1 MIILSAQNIAKAF
14 GVNTV
19 LRDVSLTVQ
28 QGDRIGL
35 VGVNGC
41 GKSTLMRI
49 LAGLDPQD
57 SGEIS
62 LVRGTR
68 VGYLAQQNMVTSGE
82 TVWNELQKVY
92 EPVFVMEKKLRELE
106 DEMAHA
112 HTDEQRFARLSSDYD
127 RLIQRFEEADGY
139 AWKSM
144 VSGVLNGL
152 GFKPTQYDQCVD
164 SLSGGEQT
172 RLCLA
177 HLLLQK
183 PDLLLLDE
191 PTNHL
196 DMETLQWLENYLS
209 AYKGS
214 VLVISH
220 DRYFLDH
227 VCTGI
232 VEILMGSSEQYNGN
246 YTRYIAQRQE
256 RFESRMRAYEIQ
268 QKEIERQQAIIAR
281 YRMFN
286 REKSI
291 RAAESREKALD
302 RMEKLEKPV
311 DERAIRFSFEARRRT
326 GEDVLQLSELSKSFG
341 EKHLFHD
348 LTLHVRA
355 GDRVFRVRN
364 AEAAFVD
371 DDKLPSVAVCA
382 RAELRIGQPA
392 LLTFTVAAGDAS
404 VTVEGPEVEAA
415 RTKAITEEE
424 VREHIDRMGTT
435 PFYLSSLEIDL
446 DEGVGM
452 GFSMLHKLRA
462 RAAEELQETILA
474 HYHARKLER
483 TPSRVFA
490 PVVRKGW
497 CKVAALATNPACARA
512 AKRAGADLIYVPAAN
527 YRRGEA
533 VIAGQLS
540 DTAEQAGYPKQC
552 IPVLPTVSQMFDE
565 EKRNGFDT
573 WKRVKADKPVMV
585 ENLGQL
591 LHATEMGAAPEVGPH
606 IPVTNKLDLQAMA
619 DLGAQ
624 RVWLSPELS
633 LVQIEELGDM
643 APMPL
648 GLTIMGQTELMVTE
662 HCLLMSQGPCNQK
675 CAECARRKSPHY
687 LKDRKGY
694 EMPVITDCTGRSH
707 LYNAVQMD
715 VAHLM
720 PEIIGAGVSTVLVD
734 TTLMNVKET
743 TEKVARAVRARD
755 IAQKDGNKVAKAE
768 GATSGH
774 LFRGVS

>member
-1 MIILSAQNIAKAF
+1 MIILSAQHIAKSF
-14 GVNTV
+14 GVNAV

-49 LAGLDPQD
+49 LAGLDAQD
-57 SGEIS
+57 GGEIS
-62 LVRGTR
+62 LVRGLR

-92 EPVFVMEKKLRELE
+92 EQVFAMEKKLRELE

-112 HTDEQRFARLSSDYD
+112 HTDVQRFAQLSADYD
-127 RLIQRFEEADGY
+127 RLTQRFEEADGY
-139 AWKSM
+139 SWKSM

-152 GFKPTQYDQCVD
+152 GFKPAQYDQCVD

-177 HLLLQK
+177 RLLLQK

-196 DMETLQWLENYLS
+196 DMETLQWLENYLA

-326 GEDVLQLSELSKSFG
+326 GEDVLQLTEMSKSFG

-348 LTLHVRA
+348 LTLRVRA
-355 GDRVFRVRN
+355 GDRVALIGPNGVGKSTLIKIIVGEEQPDTGFIRYGSNVDIGYYDQHQSTLHADKTVLDEIWDRFPQMEQSNVRGALGMFLFTGDDVFKPIHTLSGGEKGRVALTALMLRKDN
-364 AEAAFVD
+364 LLLLDEPTNHLDMDSREVLEDALADFGGTIITVSHDRYFINRIANRIIEMQPDGVTEYIGNYDDYIERKNRPVAVEAEAGKTKTELEKEKRREKLSRQALRQLKIRAQEAEKAVGVKEAEIAELEAQMADPSLYSDAQKSADVQRAYQNAQQALQTLYEQWEAAEAA
-371 DDKLPSVAVCA
+371 LSQ
-382 RAELRIGQPA
+382 E
-392 LLTFTVAAGDAS
+392 
-404 VTVEGPEVEAA
+404 EA
-415 RTKAITEEE
+415 
-424 VREHIDRMGTT
+424 
-435 PFYLSSLEIDL
+435 
-446 DEGVGM
+446 
-452 GFSMLHKLRA
+452 
-462 RAAEELQETILA
+462 
-474 HYHARKLER
+474 
-483 TPSRVFA
+483 
-490 PVVRKGW
+490 
-497 CKVAALATNPACARA
+497 
-512 AKRAGADLIYVPAAN
+512 
-527 YRRGEA
+527 
-533 VIAGQLS
+533 
-540 DTAEQAGYPKQC
+540 
-552 IPVLPTVSQMFDE
+552 
-565 EKRNGFDT
+565 
-573 WKRVKADKPVMV
+573 
-585 ENLGQL
+585 
-591 LHATEMGAAPEVGPH
+591 
-606 IPVTNKLDLQAMA
+606 
-619 DLGAQ
+619 
-624 RVWLSPELS
+624 
-633 LVQIEELGDM
+633 
-643 APMPL
+643 
-648 GLTIMGQTELMVTE
+648 
-662 HCLLMSQGPCNQK
+662 
-675 CAECARRKSPHY
+675 
-687 LKDRKGY
+687 
-694 EMPVITDCTGRSH
+694 
-707 LYNAVQMD
+707 
-715 VAHLM
+715 
-720 PEIIGAGVSTVLVD
+720 
-734 TTLMNVKET
+734 
-743 TEKVARAVRARD
+743 
-755 IAQKDGNKVAKAE
+755 
-768 GATSGH
+768 
-774 LFRGVS
+774 

>member
-1 MIILSAQNIAKAF
+1 MIILSAQHIAKSF
-14 GVNTV
+14 GVNAV

-49 LAGLDPQD
+49 LAGLDAQD
-57 SGEIS
+57 GGEIS
-62 LVRGTR
+62 LVRGLR

-92 EPVFVMEKKLRELE
+92 EQVFAMEKKLRELE

-112 HTDEQRFARLSSDYD
+112 HTDAQRFAQLSADYD
-127 RLIQRFEEADGY
+127 RLTQRFEEADGY
-139 AWKSM
+139 SWKSM

-152 GFKPTQYDQCVD
+152 GFKPAQYDQCVD

-177 HLLLQK
+177 RLLLQK

-196 DMETLQWLENYLS
+196 DMETLQWLENYLA

-326 GEDVLQLSELSKSFG
+326 GEDVLQLTEMSKSFG

-348 LTLHVRA
+348 LTLRVRA
-355 GDRVFRVRN
+355 GDRVALIGPNGVGKSTLIKIIVGEEQPDTGFIRYGSNVDIGYYDQHQSTLQADKTVLDEIWDRFPQMEQSNVRGALGMFLFTGDDVFKPIHTLSGGEKGRVALTALMLRKDN
-364 AEAAFVD
+364 LLLLDEPTNHLDMDSREVLEDALADFGGTIITVSHDRYFINRIANRIIEMQPDGVTEYIGNYDDYIERKNRPVAVEAEAGKTKTELEKEKRREKLSRQALRQLKIRAQEAEKAVGVKEAEIAELEAQMADPSLYSDAQKSADVQRAYQKAQQALQTLYEQWEAAEAA
-371 DDKLPSVAVCA
+371 LSQ
-382 RAELRIGQPA
+382 E
-392 LLTFTVAAGDAS
+392 
-404 VTVEGPEVEAA
+404 EA
-415 RTKAITEEE
+415 
-424 VREHIDRMGTT
+424 
-435 PFYLSSLEIDL
+435 
-446 DEGVGM
+446 
-452 GFSMLHKLRA
+452 
-462 RAAEELQETILA
+462 
-474 HYHARKLER
+474 
-483 TPSRVFA
+483 
-490 PVVRKGW
+490 
-497 CKVAALATNPACARA
+497 
-512 AKRAGADLIYVPAAN
+512 
-527 YRRGEA
+527 
-533 VIAGQLS
+533 
-540 DTAEQAGYPKQC
+540 
-552 IPVLPTVSQMFDE
+552 
-565 EKRNGFDT
+565 
-573 WKRVKADKPVMV
+573 
-585 ENLGQL
+585 
-591 LHATEMGAAPEVGPH
+591 
-606 IPVTNKLDLQAMA
+606 
-619 DLGAQ
+619 
-624 RVWLSPELS
+624 
-633 LVQIEELGDM
+633 
-643 APMPL
+643 
-648 GLTIMGQTELMVTE
+648 
-662 HCLLMSQGPCNQK
+662 
-675 CAECARRKSPHY
+675 
-687 LKDRKGY
+687 
-694 EMPVITDCTGRSH
+694 
-707 LYNAVQMD
+707 
-715 VAHLM
+715 
-720 PEIIGAGVSTVLVD
+720 
-734 TTLMNVKET
+734 
-743 TEKVARAVRARD
+743 
-755 IAQKDGNKVAKAE
+755 
-768 GATSGH
+768 
-774 LFRGVS
+774 

>member
-1 MIILSAQNIAKAF
+1 MIILSAQHIAKSF
-14 GVNTV
+14 GVNAV

-49 LAGLDPQD
+49 LAGLDAQD
-57 SGEIS
+57 GGEIS
-62 LVRGTR
+62 LVRGLR

-92 EPVFVMEKKLRELE
+92 EQVFAMEKKLRELE

-112 HTDEQRFARLSSDYD
+112 HTDAQRFAQLSADYD
-127 RLIQRFEEADGY
+127 RLTQRFEEADGY
-139 AWKSM
+139 SWKSM

-152 GFKPTQYDQCVD
+152 GFKPAQYDQCVD

-177 HLLLQK
+177 RLLLQK

-196 DMETLQWLENYLS
+196 DMETLQWLENYLA

-232 VEILMGSSEQYNGN
+232 VEILMGASEQYNGN

-326 GEDVLQLSELSKSFG
+326 GEDVLQLTEISKSFG

-348 LTLHVRA
+348 LTLRVRA
-355 GDRVFRVRN
+355 GDRVALIGPNGVGKSTLIKIIVGEEQPDTGFIRYGSNVDIGYYDQHQSTLHADKTVLDEIWDRFPQMEQSNVRGALGMFLFTGDDVFKPIHTLSGGEKGRVALTALMLRKDN
-364 AEAAFVD
+364 LLLLDEPTNHLDMDSREVLEDALTDFGGTIITVSHDRYFINRIANRIIEMQPDGVTEYIGNYDDYIERKNRPVAVEAEAGKTKTELEKEKRREKLSRQALRQLKIRAQEAEKAVGVKEAEIAELEAQMADPSLYSDAQKSADVQRAYQKAQQALQTLYEQWEAAEAA
-371 DDKLPSVAVCA
+371 LSQ
-382 RAELRIGQPA
+382 E
-392 LLTFTVAAGDAS
+392 
-404 VTVEGPEVEAA
+404 EA
-415 RTKAITEEE
+415 
-424 VREHIDRMGTT
+424 
-435 PFYLSSLEIDL
+435 
-446 DEGVGM
+446 
-452 GFSMLHKLRA
+452 
-462 RAAEELQETILA
+462 
-474 HYHARKLER
+474 
-483 TPSRVFA
+483 
-490 PVVRKGW
+490 
-497 CKVAALATNPACARA
+497 
-512 AKRAGADLIYVPAAN
+512 
-527 YRRGEA
+527 
-533 VIAGQLS
+533 
-540 DTAEQAGYPKQC
+540 
-552 IPVLPTVSQMFDE
+552 
-565 EKRNGFDT
+565 
-573 WKRVKADKPVMV
+573 
-585 ENLGQL
+585 
-591 LHATEMGAAPEVGPH
+591 
-606 IPVTNKLDLQAMA
+606 
-619 DLGAQ
+619 
-624 RVWLSPELS
+624 
-633 LVQIEELGDM
+633 
-643 APMPL
+643 
-648 GLTIMGQTELMVTE
+648 
-662 HCLLMSQGPCNQK
+662 
-675 CAECARRKSPHY
+675 
-687 LKDRKGY
+687 
-694 EMPVITDCTGRSH
+694 
-707 LYNAVQMD
+707 
-715 VAHLM
+715 
-720 PEIIGAGVSTVLVD
+720 
-734 TTLMNVKET
+734 
-743 TEKVARAVRARD
+743 
-755 IAQKDGNKVAKAE
+755 
-768 GATSGH
+768 
-774 LFRGVS
+774 

>member
-1 MIILSAQNIAKAF
+1 MIILSAQHIAKSF
-14 GVNTV
+14 GVNAV

-49 LAGLDPQD
+49 LAGLDAQD
-57 SGEIS
+57 GGEIS
-62 LVRGTR
+62 LVRGLR

-92 EPVFVMEKKLRELE
+92 EQVFAMEKKLRELE

-112 HTDEQRFARLSSDYD
+112 HTDAQRFAQLSADYD
-127 RLIQRFEEADGY
+127 RLTQRFEEADGY
-139 AWKSM
+139 SWKSM

-152 GFKPTQYDQCVD
+152 GFKPAQYDQCVD

-177 HLLLQK
+177 RLLLQK

-196 DMETLQWLENYLS
+196 DMETLQWLENYLA

-227 VCTGI
+227 VCTGF

-326 GEDVLQLSELSKSFG
+326 GEDVLQLTEMSKSFG

-348 LTLHVRA
+348 LTLRVRA
-355 GDRVFRVRN
+355 GDRVALIGPNGVGKSTLIKIIVGEEQPDTGFIRYGSNVDIGYYDQHQSTLHADKTVLDEIWDRFPQMEQSNVRGALGMFLFTGDDVFKPIHTLSGGEKGRVALTALMLRKDN
-364 AEAAFVD
+364 LLLLDEPTNHLDMDSREVLEDALADFGGTIITVSHDRYFINRIANRIIEMQPDGVTEYIGNYDDYIERKNRPVAVEAEARKTKTELEKEKRREKLSRQALRQLKIRAQEAEKAVGVKEAEIAELEAQMADPSLYSDAQKSADVQRAYQKAQQALQTLYEQWEAAEAA
-371 DDKLPSVAVCA
+371 LSQ
-382 RAELRIGQPA
+382 E
-392 LLTFTVAAGDAS
+392 
-404 VTVEGPEVEAA
+404 EA
-415 RTKAITEEE
+415 
-424 VREHIDRMGTT
+424 
-435 PFYLSSLEIDL
+435 
-446 DEGVGM
+446 
-452 GFSMLHKLRA
+452 
-462 RAAEELQETILA
+462 
-474 HYHARKLER
+474 
-483 TPSRVFA
+483 
-490 PVVRKGW
+490 
-497 CKVAALATNPACARA
+497 
-512 AKRAGADLIYVPAAN
+512 
-527 YRRGEA
+527 
-533 VIAGQLS
+533 
-540 DTAEQAGYPKQC
+540 
-552 IPVLPTVSQMFDE
+552 
-565 EKRNGFDT
+565 
-573 WKRVKADKPVMV
+573 
-585 ENLGQL
+585 
-591 LHATEMGAAPEVGPH
+591 
-606 IPVTNKLDLQAMA
+606 
-619 DLGAQ
+619 
-624 RVWLSPELS
+624 
-633 LVQIEELGDM
+633 
-643 APMPL
+643 
-648 GLTIMGQTELMVTE
+648 
-662 HCLLMSQGPCNQK
+662 
-675 CAECARRKSPHY
+675 
-687 LKDRKGY
+687 
-694 EMPVITDCTGRSH
+694 
-707 LYNAVQMD
+707 
-715 VAHLM
+715 
-720 PEIIGAGVSTVLVD
+720 
-734 TTLMNVKET
+734 
-743 TEKVARAVRARD
+743 
-755 IAQKDGNKVAKAE
+755 
-768 GATSGH
+768 
-774 LFRGVS
+774 

>member
-1 MIILSAQNIAKAF
+1 MIILSAQHIAKSF
-14 GVNTV
+14 GVNAV

-49 LAGLDPQD
+49 LAGLDAQD
-57 SGEIS
+57 GGEIS
-62 LVRGTR
+62 LVRGLR

-92 EPVFVMEKKLRELE
+92 EQVFAMEKKLRELE

-112 HTDEQRFARLSSDYD
+112 HTDAQRFAQLSADYD
-127 RLIQRFEEADGY
+127 RLTQRFEEADGY
-139 AWKSM
+139 SWKSM

-152 GFKPTQYDQCVD
+152 GFKPAQYDQCVD

-177 HLLLQK
+177 RLLLQK

-196 DMETLQWLENYLS
+196 DMETLQWLENYLA

-326 GEDVLQLSELSKSFG
+326 GEDVLQLTEMSKSFG

-348 LTLHVRA
+348 LTLRVRA
-355 GDRVFRVRN
+355 GDRVALIGPNGVGKSTLIKIIVGEEQPDTGFIRYGSNVDIGYYDQHQSTLHADKTVLDEIWDRFPQMEQSNVRGALGMFLFTGDDVFKPIHTLSGGEKGRVALTALMLRKDN
-364 AEAAFVD
+364 LLLLDEPTNHLDMDSREVLEDALADFGGTIITVSHDRYFINRIANRIIEMQPDGVTEYIGNYDDYIERKNRPVAVEAEAGKTKTELDKEKRREKLSRQALRQLKIRAQEAEKAVGVKEAEIAELEAQMADPSLYSDAQKSADVQRAYQKAQQALQTLYEQWEAAEAA
-371 DDKLPSVAVCA
+371 LSQ
-382 RAELRIGQPA
+382 E
-392 LLTFTVAAGDAS
+392 
-404 VTVEGPEVEAA
+404 EA
-415 RTKAITEEE
+415 
-424 VREHIDRMGTT
+424 
-435 PFYLSSLEIDL
+435 
-446 DEGVGM
+446 
-452 GFSMLHKLRA
+452 
-462 RAAEELQETILA
+462 
-474 HYHARKLER
+474 
-483 TPSRVFA
+483 
-490 PVVRKGW
+490 
-497 CKVAALATNPACARA
+497 
-512 AKRAGADLIYVPAAN
+512 
-527 YRRGEA
+527 
-533 VIAGQLS
+533 
-540 DTAEQAGYPKQC
+540 
-552 IPVLPTVSQMFDE
+552 
-565 EKRNGFDT
+565 
-573 WKRVKADKPVMV
+573 
-585 ENLGQL
+585 
-591 LHATEMGAAPEVGPH
+591 
-606 IPVTNKLDLQAMA
+606 
-619 DLGAQ
+619 
-624 RVWLSPELS
+624 
-633 LVQIEELGDM
+633 
-643 APMPL
+643 
-648 GLTIMGQTELMVTE
+648 
-662 HCLLMSQGPCNQK
+662 
-675 CAECARRKSPHY
+675 
-687 LKDRKGY
+687 
-694 EMPVITDCTGRSH
+694 
-707 LYNAVQMD
+707 
-715 VAHLM
+715 
-720 PEIIGAGVSTVLVD
+720 
-734 TTLMNVKET
+734 
-743 TEKVARAVRARD
+743 
-755 IAQKDGNKVAKAE
+755 
-768 GATSGH
+768 
-774 LFRGVS
+774 

>member
-1 MIILSAQNIAKAF
+1 MIILSAQHITKSF
-14 GVNTV
+14 GVNAV

-49 LAGLDPQD
+49 LAGLDAQNG
-57 SGEIS
+57 GEIS
-62 LVRGTR
+62 LVRGLR

-92 EPVFVMEKKLRELE
+92 EQVFAMEKKLRELE

-112 HTDEQRFARLSSDYD
+112 HTDAQRFAQLSADYD
-127 RLIQRFEEADGY
+127 RLTQRFEEADGY
-139 AWKSM
+139 SWKSM

-152 GFKPTQYDQCVD
+152 GFKPAQYDQCVD

-177 HLLLQK
+177 RLLLQK

-196 DMETLQWLENYLS
+196 DMETLQWLENYLA
-209 AYKGS
+209 AYRGS

-326 GEDVLQLSELSKSFG
+326 GEDVLQLTEISKSFG

-348 LTLHVRA
+348 LTLRVRA
-355 GDRVFRVRN
+355 GDRVALIGPNGVGKSTLIKIIVGEEQPDTGFIRYGSNVDIGYYDQHQSTLHADKTVLDEIWDRFPQMEQSNVRGALGMFLFTGDDVFKPIHTLSGGEKGRVALTALMLRKDN
-364 AEAAFVD
+364 LLLLDEPTNHLDMDSREVLEDALTDFGGTIITVSHDRYFINRIANRIIEMQPDGVTEYIGNYDDYIERKNRPVAVEAEAGKTKTELEKEKRREKLSRQALRQLKIRAQEAEKAVGVKEAEIAELEAQMADPSLYSDAQKSADVQRAYQKAQQALQTLYEQWEAAEAA
-371 DDKLPSVAVCA
+371 LSQ
-382 RAELRIGQPA
+382 E
-392 LLTFTVAAGDAS
+392 
-404 VTVEGPEVEAA
+404 EA
-415 RTKAITEEE
+415 
-424 VREHIDRMGTT
+424 
-435 PFYLSSLEIDL
+435 
-446 DEGVGM
+446 
-452 GFSMLHKLRA
+452 
-462 RAAEELQETILA
+462 
-474 HYHARKLER
+474 
-483 TPSRVFA
+483 
-490 PVVRKGW
+490 
-497 CKVAALATNPACARA
+497 
-512 AKRAGADLIYVPAAN
+512 
-527 YRRGEA
+527 
-533 VIAGQLS
+533 
-540 DTAEQAGYPKQC
+540 
-552 IPVLPTVSQMFDE
+552 
-565 EKRNGFDT
+565 
-573 WKRVKADKPVMV
+573 
-585 ENLGQL
+585 
-591 LHATEMGAAPEVGPH
+591 
-606 IPVTNKLDLQAMA
+606 
-619 DLGAQ
+619 
-624 RVWLSPELS
+624 
-633 LVQIEELGDM
+633 
-643 APMPL
+643 
-648 GLTIMGQTELMVTE
+648 
-662 HCLLMSQGPCNQK
+662 
-675 CAECARRKSPHY
+675 
-687 LKDRKGY
+687 
-694 EMPVITDCTGRSH
+694 
-707 LYNAVQMD
+707 
-715 VAHLM
+715 
-720 PEIIGAGVSTVLVD
+720 
-734 TTLMNVKET
+734 
-743 TEKVARAVRARD
+743 
-755 IAQKDGNKVAKAE
+755 
-768 GATSGH
+768 
-774 LFRGVS
+774 

>member
-1 MIILSAQNIAKAF
+1 MIILSAQNIAKSF
-14 GVNTV
+14 GVNAV

-49 LAGLDPQD
+49 LAGLDAQD
-57 SGEIS
+57 GGEIS

-68 VGYLAQQNMVTSGE
+68 IGYLAQQNMVTSGE

-92 EPVFVMEKKLRELE
+92 EPVFAMEAKLRELE

-112 HTDEQRFARLSSDYD
+112 HTDEQRFARLSADYD
-127 RLIQRFEEADGY
+127 RLTRRFEESDGY
-139 AWKSM
+139 SWKSM

-152 GFKPTQYDQCVD
+152 GFKPAQYDQCVD

-177 HLLLQK
+177 RLLLQK

-196 DMETLQWLENYLS
+196 DMETLQWLENYLA

-246 YTRYIAQRQE
+246 YTRYVAQRQE

-326 GEDVLQLSELSKSFG
+326 GEDVLQMSELSKSFG

-348 LTLHVRA
+348 LTVHVRA
-355 GDRVFRVRN
+355 GDRVALIGPNGVGKSTLIKIIVGEEKPDTGFIRYGANVDIGYYDQHQSTLHPDKTVLDEVWDRFPQMEQSNVRGALGMFLFTGDDVFKPIHTLSGGEKGRVALTALMLRKDN
-364 AEAAFVD
+364 LLLLDEPTNHLDMDSREVLEDALADFGGTILTVSHDRYFINRIANRIIEMRSDGVTEYIGNYDDYIERKNRPVAVEAETGKTKTELEKEKRREKMSRQALRQLKTRAQEAEKAVGAKEAEIAELEAQMADPALYSDAQKAADVQRAYQKAQQELQTLYEQWEAAEAA
-371 DDKLPSVAVCA
+371 LSQ
-382 RAELRIGQPA
+382 E
-392 LLTFTVAAGDAS
+392 DA
-404 VTVEGPEVEAA
+404 
-415 RTKAITEEE
+415 
-424 VREHIDRMGTT
+424 
-435 PFYLSSLEIDL
+435 
-446 DEGVGM
+446 
-452 GFSMLHKLRA
+452 
-462 RAAEELQETILA
+462 
-474 HYHARKLER
+474 
-483 TPSRVFA
+483 
-490 PVVRKGW
+490 
-497 CKVAALATNPACARA
+497 
-512 AKRAGADLIYVPAAN
+512 
-527 YRRGEA
+527 
-533 VIAGQLS
+533 
-540 DTAEQAGYPKQC
+540 
-552 IPVLPTVSQMFDE
+552 
-565 EKRNGFDT
+565 
-573 WKRVKADKPVMV
+573 
-585 ENLGQL
+585 
-591 LHATEMGAAPEVGPH
+591 
-606 IPVTNKLDLQAMA
+606 
-619 DLGAQ
+619 
-624 RVWLSPELS
+624 
-633 LVQIEELGDM
+633 
-643 APMPL
+643 
-648 GLTIMGQTELMVTE
+648 
-662 HCLLMSQGPCNQK
+662 
-675 CAECARRKSPHY
+675 
-687 LKDRKGY
+687 
-694 EMPVITDCTGRSH
+694 
-707 LYNAVQMD
+707 
-715 VAHLM
+715 
-720 PEIIGAGVSTVLVD
+720 
-734 TTLMNVKET
+734 
-743 TEKVARAVRARD
+743 
-755 IAQKDGNKVAKAE
+755 
-768 GATSGH
+768 
-774 LFRGVS
+774 

>member
-1 MIILSAQNIAKAF
+1 MIILSAQHIAKSF
-14 GVNTV
+14 GVNAV

-49 LAGLDPQD
+49 LAGLDAQD
-57 SGEIS
+57 GGEIS
-62 LVRGTR
+62 LVRGLR

-92 EPVFVMEKKLRELE
+92 EQVFAMEKKLRELE

-112 HTDEQRFARLSSDYD
+112 HTDAQRFAQLSADYD
-127 RLIQRFEEADGY
+127 RLTQRFEEADGY
-139 AWKSM
+139 SWKSM

-152 GFKPTQYDQCVD
+152 GFKPAQYDQCVD

-177 HLLLQK
+177 RLLLQK

-196 DMETLQWLENYLS
+196 DMETLQWLENYLA

-311 DERAIRFSFEARRRT
+311 DERAICFSFEARRRT
-326 GEDVLQLSELSKSFG
+326 GEDVLQLTEMSKSFG

-348 LTLHVRA
+348 LTLRVRA
-355 GDRVFRVRN
+355 GDRVALIGPNGVGKSTLIKIIVGEEQPDTGFIRYGSNVDIGYYDQHQSTLHADKTVLDEIWDRFPQMEQSNVRGALGMFLFTGDDVFKPIHTLSGGEKGRVALTALMLRKDN
-364 AEAAFVD
+364 LLLLDEPTNHLDMDSREVLEDALADFGGTIITVSHDRYFINRIANRIIEMQPDGVTEYIGNYDDYIERKNRPVAVEAEAGKTKTELEKEKRREKLSRQALRQLKIRAQEAEKAVGVKEAEIAELEAQMADPSLYSDAQKSADVQRAYQKAQQALQTLYEQWEAAEAA
-371 DDKLPSVAVCA
+371 LSQ
-382 RAELRIGQPA
+382 E
-392 LLTFTVAAGDAS
+392 
-404 VTVEGPEVEAA
+404 EA
-415 RTKAITEEE
+415 
-424 VREHIDRMGTT
+424 
-435 PFYLSSLEIDL
+435 
-446 DEGVGM
+446 
-452 GFSMLHKLRA
+452 
-462 RAAEELQETILA
+462 
-474 HYHARKLER
+474 
-483 TPSRVFA
+483 
-490 PVVRKGW
+490 
-497 CKVAALATNPACARA
+497 
-512 AKRAGADLIYVPAAN
+512 
-527 YRRGEA
+527 
-533 VIAGQLS
+533 
-540 DTAEQAGYPKQC
+540 
-552 IPVLPTVSQMFDE
+552 
-565 EKRNGFDT
+565 
-573 WKRVKADKPVMV
+573 
-585 ENLGQL
+585 
-591 LHATEMGAAPEVGPH
+591 
-606 IPVTNKLDLQAMA
+606 
-619 DLGAQ
+619 
-624 RVWLSPELS
+624 
-633 LVQIEELGDM
+633 
-643 APMPL
+643 
-648 GLTIMGQTELMVTE
+648 
-662 HCLLMSQGPCNQK
+662 
-675 CAECARRKSPHY
+675 
-687 LKDRKGY
+687 
-694 EMPVITDCTGRSH
+694 
-707 LYNAVQMD
+707 
-715 VAHLM
+715 
-720 PEIIGAGVSTVLVD
+720 
-734 TTLMNVKET
+734 
-743 TEKVARAVRARD
+743 
-755 IAQKDGNKVAKAE
+755 
-768 GATSGH
+768 
-774 LFRGVS
+774 

>member
-1 MIILSAQNIAKAF
+1 MIILSAQHIAKSF
-14 GVNTV
+14 GVNAV

-49 LAGLDPQD
+49 LAGLDAQD
-57 SGEIS
+57 GGEIS
-62 LVRGTR
+62 LVRGLR

-92 EPVFVMEKKLRELE
+92 EQVFAMEKKLRELE

-112 HTDEQRFARLSSDYD
+112 HTDAQRFAQLSADYD
-127 RLIQRFEEADGY
+127 RLTQRFEEADGY
-139 AWKSM
+139 SWKSM

-152 GFKPTQYDQCVD
+152 GFKPAQYDQCVD

-177 HLLLQK
+177 RLLLQK

-196 DMETLQWLENYLS
+196 DMETLQWLENYLA

-232 VEILMGSSEQYNGN
+232 VEILMGASEQYNGN

-326 GEDVLQLSELSKSFG
+326 GEDVLQLAEISKSFG

-348 LTLHVRA
+348 LTLRVRA
-355 GDRVFRVRN
+355 GDRVALIGPNGVGKSTLIKIIVGEEQPDTGFIRYGSNVDIGYYDQHQSTLHADKTALDEIWDRFPQMEQSNVRGALGMFLFTGDDVFKPIHTLSGGEKGRVALTALMLRKDN
-364 AEAAFVD
+364 LLLLDEPTNHLDMDSREVLEDALADFGGTIITVSHDRYFINRIANRIIEMQPDGVTEYIGNYDDYIERKNRPVAVEAEAGKTKTELEKEKRREKLSRQALRQLKIRAQEAEKAVGVKEAEIAELEAQMADPSLYSDAQKSADVQRAYQKAQQALQTLYEQWEAAEAA
-371 DDKLPSVAVCA
+371 LSQ
-382 RAELRIGQPA
+382 E
-392 LLTFTVAAGDAS
+392 
-404 VTVEGPEVEAA
+404 EA
-415 RTKAITEEE
+415 
-424 VREHIDRMGTT
+424 
-435 PFYLSSLEIDL
+435 
-446 DEGVGM
+446 
-452 GFSMLHKLRA
+452 
-462 RAAEELQETILA
+462 
-474 HYHARKLER
+474 
-483 TPSRVFA
+483 
-490 PVVRKGW
+490 
-497 CKVAALATNPACARA
+497 
-512 AKRAGADLIYVPAAN
+512 
-527 YRRGEA
+527 
-533 VIAGQLS
+533 
-540 DTAEQAGYPKQC
+540 
-552 IPVLPTVSQMFDE
+552 
-565 EKRNGFDT
+565 
-573 WKRVKADKPVMV
+573 
-585 ENLGQL
+585 
-591 LHATEMGAAPEVGPH
+591 
-606 IPVTNKLDLQAMA
+606 
-619 DLGAQ
+619 
-624 RVWLSPELS
+624 
-633 LVQIEELGDM
+633 
-643 APMPL
+643 
-648 GLTIMGQTELMVTE
+648 
-662 HCLLMSQGPCNQK
+662 
-675 CAECARRKSPHY
+675 
-687 LKDRKGY
+687 
-694 EMPVITDCTGRSH
+694 
-707 LYNAVQMD
+707 
-715 VAHLM
+715 
-720 PEIIGAGVSTVLVD
+720 
-734 TTLMNVKET
+734 
-743 TEKVARAVRARD
+743 
-755 IAQKDGNKVAKAE
+755 
-768 GATSGH
+768 
-774 LFRGVS
+774 

>member
-1 MIILSAQNIAKAF
+1 MIILSAQHIVKSF
-14 GVNTV
+14 GVNAV

-49 LAGLDPQD
+49 LAGLDAQD
-57 SGEIS
+57 GGEIS
-62 LVRGTR
+62 LVRGLR

-92 EPVFVMEKKLRELE
+92 EQVFAMEKKLRELE

-112 HTDEQRFARLSSDYD
+112 HTDAQRFAQLSADYD
-127 RLIQRFEEADGY
+127 RLTQRFEEADGY
-139 AWKSM
+139 SWKSM

-152 GFKPTQYDQCVD
+152 GFKPAQYDQCMD

-177 HLLLQK
+177 RLLLQK

-196 DMETLQWLENYLS
+196 DMETLQWLENYLA

-326 GEDVLQLSELSKSFG
+326 GEDVLQLTEISKSFG

-348 LTLHVRA
+348 LTLRVRA
-355 GDRVFRVRN
+355 GDRVALIGPNGVGKSTLIKIIVGEEQPDTGFIRYGSNVDIGYYDQHQSTLHADKTALDEIWDRFPQMEQSNVRGALGMFLFTGDDVFKPIHTLSGGEKGRVALTALMLRKDN
-364 AEAAFVD
+364 LLLLDEPTNHLDMDSREVLEDALTDFGGTIITVSHDRYFINRIANRIIEMQPDGVTEYIGNYDDYIERKNRPVAVEAEAGKTKTELEKEKRREKLSRQALRQLKIRAQEAEKAVGVKEAEIAELEAQMADPSLYSDAQKSADVQRAYQKAQQALQTLYEQWEAAEAA
-371 DDKLPSVAVCA
+371 LSQ
-382 RAELRIGQPA
+382 E
-392 LLTFTVAAGDAS
+392 
-404 VTVEGPEVEAA
+404 EA
-415 RTKAITEEE
+415 
-424 VREHIDRMGTT
+424 
-435 PFYLSSLEIDL
+435 
-446 DEGVGM
+446 
-452 GFSMLHKLRA
+452 
-462 RAAEELQETILA
+462 
-474 HYHARKLER
+474 
-483 TPSRVFA
+483 
-490 PVVRKGW
+490 
-497 CKVAALATNPACARA
+497 
-512 AKRAGADLIYVPAAN
+512 
-527 YRRGEA
+527 
-533 VIAGQLS
+533 
-540 DTAEQAGYPKQC
+540 
-552 IPVLPTVSQMFDE
+552 
-565 EKRNGFDT
+565 
-573 WKRVKADKPVMV
+573 
-585 ENLGQL
+585 
-591 LHATEMGAAPEVGPH
+591 
-606 IPVTNKLDLQAMA
+606 
-619 DLGAQ
+619 
-624 RVWLSPELS
+624 
-633 LVQIEELGDM
+633 
-643 APMPL
+643 
-648 GLTIMGQTELMVTE
+648 
-662 HCLLMSQGPCNQK
+662 
-675 CAECARRKSPHY
+675 
-687 LKDRKGY
+687 
-694 EMPVITDCTGRSH
+694 
-707 LYNAVQMD
+707 
-715 VAHLM
+715 
-720 PEIIGAGVSTVLVD
+720 
-734 TTLMNVKET
+734 
-743 TEKVARAVRARD
+743 
-755 IAQKDGNKVAKAE
+755 
-768 GATSGH
+768 
-774 LFRGVS
+774 

>member
-1 MIILSAQNIAKAF
+1 MIILSAQHIAKSF
-14 GVNTV
+14 GVNAV

-49 LAGLDPQD
+49 LAGLDAQD
-57 SGEIS
+57 GGEIS
-62 LVRGTR
+62 LVRGLR

-92 EPVFVMEKKLRELE
+92 EQVFAMEKKLRELE

-112 HTDEQRFARLSSDYD
+112 HTDAQRFAQLSADSD
-127 RLIQRFEEADGY
+127 RLTQRFEEADGY
-139 AWKSM
+139 SWKSM

-152 GFKPTQYDQCVD
+152 GFKPAQYDQCVD

-177 HLLLQK
+177 RLLLQK

-196 DMETLQWLENYLS
+196 DTETLQWLENYLA

-232 VEILMGSSEQYNGN
+232 VEILMGASEQYNGN

-326 GEDVLQLSELSKSFG
+326 GEDVLQLTEISKSFG

-348 LTLHVRA
+348 LTLRVRA
-355 GDRVFRVRN
+355 GDRVALIGPNGVGKSTLIKIIVGEEQPDTGFIRYGSNVDIGYYDQHQSTLHADKTALDEIWDRFPQMEQSSVRGALGMFLFTGDDVFKPIHTLSGGEKGRVALTALMLRKDN
-364 AEAAFVD
+364 LLLLDEPTNHLDMDSREVLEDALADFGGTIITVSHDRYFINRIANRIIEMQPDGVTEYIGNYDDYIERKNRPVAVEAEAGKTKTELEKEKRREKLSRQALRQLKIRAQEAEKAVGVKEAEIAELEAQMADPSLYSDAQKSADVQRAYQKAQQALQTLYEQWEAAEAA
-371 DDKLPSVAVCA
+371 LSQ
-382 RAELRIGQPA
+382 E
-392 LLTFTVAAGDAS
+392 
-404 VTVEGPEVEAA
+404 EA
-415 RTKAITEEE
+415 
-424 VREHIDRMGTT
+424 
-435 PFYLSSLEIDL
+435 
-446 DEGVGM
+446 
-452 GFSMLHKLRA
+452 
-462 RAAEELQETILA
+462 
-474 HYHARKLER
+474 
-483 TPSRVFA
+483 
-490 PVVRKGW
+490 
-497 CKVAALATNPACARA
+497 
-512 AKRAGADLIYVPAAN
+512 
-527 YRRGEA
+527 
-533 VIAGQLS
+533 
-540 DTAEQAGYPKQC
+540 
-552 IPVLPTVSQMFDE
+552 
-565 EKRNGFDT
+565 
-573 WKRVKADKPVMV
+573 
-585 ENLGQL
+585 
-591 LHATEMGAAPEVGPH
+591 
-606 IPVTNKLDLQAMA
+606 
-619 DLGAQ
+619 
-624 RVWLSPELS
+624 
-633 LVQIEELGDM
+633 
-643 APMPL
+643 
-648 GLTIMGQTELMVTE
+648 
-662 HCLLMSQGPCNQK
+662 
-675 CAECARRKSPHY
+675 
-687 LKDRKGY
+687 
-694 EMPVITDCTGRSH
+694 
-707 LYNAVQMD
+707 
-715 VAHLM
+715 
-720 PEIIGAGVSTVLVD
+720 
-734 TTLMNVKET
+734 
-743 TEKVARAVRARD
+743 
-755 IAQKDGNKVAKAE
+755 
-768 GATSGH
+768 
-774 LFRGVS
+774 

>member
-1 MIILSAQNIAKAF
+1 MIILSAQHIAKSF
-14 GVNTV
+14 GVNAV

-49 LAGLDPQD
+49 LAGLDAQD
-57 SGEIS
+57 GGEIS
-62 LVRGTR
+62 LVRGLR

-92 EPVFVMEKKLRELE
+92 EQVFAMEKKLRELE

-112 HTDEQRFARLSSDYD
+112 HTDAQRFAQLSADYD
-127 RLIQRFEEADGY
+127 RLTQRFEEADGY
-139 AWKSM
+139 SWKSM

-152 GFKPTQYDQCVD
+152 GFKPAQYDQCVD

-177 HLLLQK
+177 RLLLQK

-196 DMETLQWLENYLS
+196 DMETLQWLENYLA

-232 VEILMGSSEQYNGN
+232 VEILMGASEQYNGN

-326 GEDVLQLSELSKSFG
+326 GEDVLQLTEISKSFG

-348 LTLHVRA
+348 LTLRVRA
-355 GDRVFRVRN
+355 GDRVALIGPNGVGKSTLIKIIVGEEQPDTGFIRYGSNVDIGYYDQHQSTLHADKTALDEIWDRFPQMEQSNVRGALGMFLFTGDDVFKPIHTLSGGEKGRVALTALMLRKDN
-364 AEAAFVD
+364 LLLLDEPTNHLDMDSREVLEDALTDFGGTIITVSHDRYFINRIANRIIEMQPDGVTEYIGNYDDYIERKNRPVAVEAEAGKTKTELEKERRREKLSRQALRQLKIRAQEAEKAVGVKEAEIAELEVQMADPSLYSDAQKSADVQRAYQKAQQALQTLYEQWEAAEAA
-371 DDKLPSVAVCA
+371 LSQ
-382 RAELRIGQPA
+382 E
-392 LLTFTVAAGDAS
+392 
-404 VTVEGPEVEAA
+404 EA
-415 RTKAITEEE
+415 
-424 VREHIDRMGTT
+424 
-435 PFYLSSLEIDL
+435 
-446 DEGVGM
+446 
-452 GFSMLHKLRA
+452 
-462 RAAEELQETILA
+462 
-474 HYHARKLER
+474 
-483 TPSRVFA
+483 
-490 PVVRKGW
+490 
-497 CKVAALATNPACARA
+497 
-512 AKRAGADLIYVPAAN
+512 
-527 YRRGEA
+527 
-533 VIAGQLS
+533 
-540 DTAEQAGYPKQC
+540 
-552 IPVLPTVSQMFDE
+552 
-565 EKRNGFDT
+565 
-573 WKRVKADKPVMV
+573 
-585 ENLGQL
+585 
-591 LHATEMGAAPEVGPH
+591 
-606 IPVTNKLDLQAMA
+606 
-619 DLGAQ
+619 
-624 RVWLSPELS
+624 
-633 LVQIEELGDM
+633 
-643 APMPL
+643 
-648 GLTIMGQTELMVTE
+648 
-662 HCLLMSQGPCNQK
+662 
-675 CAECARRKSPHY
+675 
-687 LKDRKGY
+687 
-694 EMPVITDCTGRSH
+694 
-707 LYNAVQMD
+707 
-715 VAHLM
+715 
-720 PEIIGAGVSTVLVD
+720 
-734 TTLMNVKET
+734 
-743 TEKVARAVRARD
+743 
-755 IAQKDGNKVAKAE
+755 
-768 GATSGH
+768 
-774 LFRGVS
+774 

>member
-1 MIILSAQNIAKAF
+1 MIILSAQHIAKSF
-14 GVNTV
+14 GVNAV

-49 LAGLDPQD
+49 LAGLDAQD
-57 SGEIS
+57 GGEIS
-62 LVRGTR
+62 LVRGLR

-92 EPVFVMEKKLRELE
+92 EQVFAMEKKLRELE

-112 HTDEQRFARLSSDYD
+112 HTDAQRFAQLSADYD
-127 RLIQRFEEADGY
+127 RLTQRFEEADGY
-139 AWKSM
+139 SWKSM

-152 GFKPTQYDQCVD
+152 GFKPAQYDQCVD

-177 HLLLQK
+177 RLLLQK

-196 DMETLQWLENYLS
+196 DMETLQWLENYLA

-326 GEDVLQLSELSKSFG
+326 GEDVLQLTEISKLFG

-348 LTLHVRA
+348 LTLRVRA
-355 GDRVFRVRN
+355 GDRVALIGPNGVGKSTLIKIIVGEEQPDTGFIRYGSNVDIGYYDQHQSTLHADKTALDEIWDRFPQMEQSNVRGALGMFLFTGDDVFKPIHTLSGGEKGRVALTALMLRKDN
-364 AEAAFVD
+364 LLLLDEPTNHLDMDSREVLEDALTDFGGTIITVSHDRYFINRIANRIIEMQPDGVTEYIGNYDDYIERKNRPVAVEVEAGKTKTELEKEKRREKLSRQALRQLKIRAQEAEKAVGVKETEIAELEAQMADPSLYSDAQKSADVQRAYQKAQQALQTLYEQWEAAEAA
-371 DDKLPSVAVCA
+371 LSQ
-382 RAELRIGQPA
+382 E
-392 LLTFTVAAGDAS
+392 
-404 VTVEGPEVEAA
+404 EA
-415 RTKAITEEE
+415 
-424 VREHIDRMGTT
+424 
-435 PFYLSSLEIDL
+435 
-446 DEGVGM
+446 
-452 GFSMLHKLRA
+452 
-462 RAAEELQETILA
+462 
-474 HYHARKLER
+474 
-483 TPSRVFA
+483 
-490 PVVRKGW
+490 
-497 CKVAALATNPACARA
+497 
-512 AKRAGADLIYVPAAN
+512 
-527 YRRGEA
+527 
-533 VIAGQLS
+533 
-540 DTAEQAGYPKQC
+540 
-552 IPVLPTVSQMFDE
+552 
-565 EKRNGFDT
+565 
-573 WKRVKADKPVMV
+573 
-585 ENLGQL
+585 
-591 LHATEMGAAPEVGPH
+591 
-606 IPVTNKLDLQAMA
+606 
-619 DLGAQ
+619 
-624 RVWLSPELS
+624 
-633 LVQIEELGDM
+633 
-643 APMPL
+643 
-648 GLTIMGQTELMVTE
+648 
-662 HCLLMSQGPCNQK
+662 
-675 CAECARRKSPHY
+675 
-687 LKDRKGY
+687 
-694 EMPVITDCTGRSH
+694 
-707 LYNAVQMD
+707 
-715 VAHLM
+715 
-720 PEIIGAGVSTVLVD
+720 
-734 TTLMNVKET
+734 
-743 TEKVARAVRARD
+743 
-755 IAQKDGNKVAKAE
+755 
-768 GATSGH
+768 
-774 LFRGVS
+774 

>member
-1 MIILSAQNIAKAF
+1 MIILSAQHIAKSF
-14 GVNTV
+14 GVNAV

-49 LAGLDPQD
+49 LAGLDAQD
-57 SGEIS
+57 GGEIS
-62 LVRGTR
+62 LVRGLR

-92 EPVFVMEKKLRELE
+92 EQVFAMEKKLRELE

-112 HTDEQRFARLSSDYD
+112 HTDAQRFAQLSADYD
-127 RLIQRFEEADGY
+127 RLTQRFEEADGY
-139 AWKSM
+139 SWKSM

-152 GFKPTQYDQCVD
+152 GFKPAQYDQCVD

-177 HLLLQK
+177 RLLLQK

-196 DMETLQWLENYLS
+196 DMETLQWLENYLA

-326 GEDVLQLSELSKSFG
+326 GEDVLQLTEISKSFG

-348 LTLHVRA
+348 LTLRVRA
-355 GDRVFRVRN
+355 GDRVALIGPNGVGKSTLIKIIVGEEQPDTGFIRYGSNVDIGYYDQHQSTLHADKTALDEIWDRFPQMEQSNVRGALGMFLFTGDDVFKPIHTLSGGEKGRVALTALMLRKDN
-364 AEAAFVD
+364 LLLLDEPTNHLDMDSREVLEDALADFGGTIITVSHDRYFINRIANRIIEMQPDGVTEYIGNYDDYIERKNRPVAVEAEAGKTKTELEKEKRREKLSRQALRQLKIRAQEAEKAVGVKEAEIAELEAQMADPSLYSDAQKSADVQRAYQKAQQALQTLYEQWEAAEAA
-371 DDKLPSVAVCA
+371 LSQ
-382 RAELRIGQPA
+382 E
-392 LLTFTVAAGDAS
+392 
-404 VTVEGPEVEAA
+404 EA
-415 RTKAITEEE
+415 
-424 VREHIDRMGTT
+424 
-435 PFYLSSLEIDL
+435 
-446 DEGVGM
+446 
-452 GFSMLHKLRA
+452 
-462 RAAEELQETILA
+462 
-474 HYHARKLER
+474 
-483 TPSRVFA
+483 
-490 PVVRKGW
+490 
-497 CKVAALATNPACARA
+497 
-512 AKRAGADLIYVPAAN
+512 
-527 YRRGEA
+527 
-533 VIAGQLS
+533 
-540 DTAEQAGYPKQC
+540 
-552 IPVLPTVSQMFDE
+552 
-565 EKRNGFDT
+565 
-573 WKRVKADKPVMV
+573 
-585 ENLGQL
+585 
-591 LHATEMGAAPEVGPH
+591 
-606 IPVTNKLDLQAMA
+606 
-619 DLGAQ
+619 
-624 RVWLSPELS
+624 
-633 LVQIEELGDM
+633 
-643 APMPL
+643 
-648 GLTIMGQTELMVTE
+648 
-662 HCLLMSQGPCNQK
+662 
-675 CAECARRKSPHY
+675 
-687 LKDRKGY
+687 
-694 EMPVITDCTGRSH
+694 
-707 LYNAVQMD
+707 
-715 VAHLM
+715 
-720 PEIIGAGVSTVLVD
+720 
-734 TTLMNVKET
+734 
-743 TEKVARAVRARD
+743 
-755 IAQKDGNKVAKAE
+755 
-768 GATSGH
+768 
-774 LFRGVS
+774 

>member
-1 MIILSAQNIAKAF
+1 MIILSAQHIAKSF
-14 GVNTV
+14 GVNAV

-49 LAGLDPQD
+49 LAGLDAQD
-57 SGEIS
+57 GGEIS
-62 LVRGTR
+62 LVRDLR

-92 EPVFVMEKKLRELE
+92 EQVFAMEKKLRELE

-112 HTDEQRFARLSSDYD
+112 HTDAQRFAQLSADYD
-127 RLIQRFEEADGY
+127 RLTQRFEEADGY
-139 AWKSM
+139 SWKSM

-152 GFKPTQYDQCVD
+152 GFKPAQYDQCVD

-177 HLLLQK
+177 RLLLQK

-196 DMETLQWLENYLS
+196 DMETLQWLENYLA

-326 GEDVLQLSELSKSFG
+326 GEDVLQLTEISKSFG

-348 LTLHVRA
+348 LTLRVRA
-355 GDRVFRVRN
+355 GDRVALIGPNGVGKSTLIKIIVGEEQPDTGFIRYGSNVDIGYYDQHQSTLHADKTALDEIWDRFPQMEQSNVRGALGMFLFTGDDVFKPIHTLSGGEKGRVALTALMLRKDN
-364 AEAAFVD
+364 LLLLDEPTNHLDMDSREVLEDALTDFGGTIITVSHDRYFINRIANRIIEMQPDGVTEYIGNYDDYIERKNRPVAVEAEAGKTKTELEKEKRREKLSRQALRQLKIRAQEAEKAVGVKEAEIAELEAQMADPSLYSDAQKSADVQRAYQKAQQALQTLYEQWEAAEAA
-371 DDKLPSVAVCA
+371 LSQ
-382 RAELRIGQPA
+382 E
-392 LLTFTVAAGDAS
+392 
-404 VTVEGPEVEAA
+404 EA
-415 RTKAITEEE
+415 
-424 VREHIDRMGTT
+424 
-435 PFYLSSLEIDL
+435 
-446 DEGVGM
+446 
-452 GFSMLHKLRA
+452 
-462 RAAEELQETILA
+462 
-474 HYHARKLER
+474 
-483 TPSRVFA
+483 
-490 PVVRKGW
+490 
-497 CKVAALATNPACARA
+497 
-512 AKRAGADLIYVPAAN
+512 
-527 YRRGEA
+527 
-533 VIAGQLS
+533 
-540 DTAEQAGYPKQC
+540 
-552 IPVLPTVSQMFDE
+552 
-565 EKRNGFDT
+565 
-573 WKRVKADKPVMV
+573 
-585 ENLGQL
+585 
-591 LHATEMGAAPEVGPH
+591 
-606 IPVTNKLDLQAMA
+606 
-619 DLGAQ
+619 
-624 RVWLSPELS
+624 
-633 LVQIEELGDM
+633 
-643 APMPL
+643 
-648 GLTIMGQTELMVTE
+648 
-662 HCLLMSQGPCNQK
+662 
-675 CAECARRKSPHY
+675 
-687 LKDRKGY
+687 
-694 EMPVITDCTGRSH
+694 
-707 LYNAVQMD
+707 
-715 VAHLM
+715 
-720 PEIIGAGVSTVLVD
+720 
-734 TTLMNVKET
+734 
-743 TEKVARAVRARD
+743 
-755 IAQKDGNKVAKAE
+755 
-768 GATSGH
+768 
-774 LFRGVS
+774 

>member
-1 MIILSAQNIAKAF
+1 MIILSAQHIAKSF
-14 GVNTV
+14 GVNAV

-49 LAGLDPQD
+49 LAGLDAQD
-57 SGEIS
+57 GGEIS
-62 LVRGTR
+62 LVRGLR

-92 EPVFVMEKKLRELE
+92 EQVFAMEKKLRELE

-112 HTDEQRFARLSSDYD
+112 HTDAQRFAQLSADYD
-127 RLIQRFEEADGY
+127 RLTQRFEEADGY
-139 AWKSM
+139 SWKSM

-152 GFKPTQYDQCVD
+152 GFKPAQYDQCVD

-177 HLLLQK
+177 RLLLQK

-196 DMETLQWLENYLS
+196 DMETLQWLENYLA

-326 GEDVLQLSELSKSFG
+326 GEDVLQLTEISKSFG

-348 LTLHVRA
+348 LTLRVRA
-355 GDRVFRVRN
+355 GDRVALIGPNGVGKSTLIKIIVGEEQPDTGFIRYGSNVDIGYYDQHQSTLHADKTALDEIWDRFPQMEQSNVRGALGMFLFTGDDVFKPIHTLSGGEKGRVALTALMLRKDN
-364 AEAAFVD
+364 LLLLDEPTNHLDMDSREVLEDALTDFGGTIITVSHDRYFINRIANRIIEMQPDGVTEYIGNYDDYIERKNRPIAVEAEAGKTKTELEKEKRREKLSRQALRQLKIRAQEAEKAVGVKEAEIAELETQMADPSLYSDAQKSADVQRAYQKAQQALQTLYEQWEAAEAA
-371 DDKLPSVAVCA
+371 LSQ
-382 RAELRIGQPA
+382 E
-392 LLTFTVAAGDAS
+392 
-404 VTVEGPEVEAA
+404 EA
-415 RTKAITEEE
+415 
-424 VREHIDRMGTT
+424 
-435 PFYLSSLEIDL
+435 
-446 DEGVGM
+446 
-452 GFSMLHKLRA
+452 
-462 RAAEELQETILA
+462 
-474 HYHARKLER
+474 
-483 TPSRVFA
+483 
-490 PVVRKGW
+490 
-497 CKVAALATNPACARA
+497 
-512 AKRAGADLIYVPAAN
+512 
-527 YRRGEA
+527 
-533 VIAGQLS
+533 
-540 DTAEQAGYPKQC
+540 
-552 IPVLPTVSQMFDE
+552 
-565 EKRNGFDT
+565 
-573 WKRVKADKPVMV
+573 
-585 ENLGQL
+585 
-591 LHATEMGAAPEVGPH
+591 
-606 IPVTNKLDLQAMA
+606 
-619 DLGAQ
+619 
-624 RVWLSPELS
+624 
-633 LVQIEELGDM
+633 
-643 APMPL
+643 
-648 GLTIMGQTELMVTE
+648 
-662 HCLLMSQGPCNQK
+662 
-675 CAECARRKSPHY
+675 
-687 LKDRKGY
+687 
-694 EMPVITDCTGRSH
+694 
-707 LYNAVQMD
+707 
-715 VAHLM
+715 
-720 PEIIGAGVSTVLVD
+720 
-734 TTLMNVKET
+734 
-743 TEKVARAVRARD
+743 
-755 IAQKDGNKVAKAE
+755 
-768 GATSGH
+768 
-774 LFRGVS
+774 

>member
-1 MIILSAQNIAKAF
+1 MIILSAQHIAKSF
-14 GVNTV
+14 GVNAV

-49 LAGLDPQD
+49 LAGLDAQD
-57 SGEIS
+57 GGEIS
-62 LVRGTR
+62 LVRGLR

-92 EPVFVMEKKLRELE
+92 EQVFAMEKKLRELE

-112 HTDEQRFARLSSDYD
+112 HTDAQRFAQLSADYD
-127 RLIQRFEEADGY
+127 RLTQRFEEADGY
-139 AWKSM
+139 SWKSM

-177 HLLLQK
+177 RLLLQK

-196 DMETLQWLENYLS
+196 DMETLQWLENYLA

-326 GEDVLQLSELSKSFG
+326 GEDVLQLTEISKSFG

-348 LTLHVRA
+348 LTLRVRA
-355 GDRVFRVRN
+355 GDRVALIGPNGVGKSTLIKIIVGEEQPDTGFIRYGSNVDIGYYDQHQSTLHADKTALDEIWDRFPQMEQSNVRGALGMFLFTGDDVFKPIHTLSGGEKGRVALTALMLRKDN
-364 AEAAFVD
+364 LLLLDEPTNHLDMDSREVLEDALTDFGGTIITVSHDRYFINRIANRIIEMQPDGVTEYIGNYDDYIERKNRPVAVEAEAGKTKTELEKEKRREKLSRQALRQLKIRAQDAEKAVGVKEAEIAELEAQMADPSLYSDAQKSADVQRAYQKAQQALQTLYEQWEAAEAAQ
-371 DDKLPSVAVCA
+371 SQ
-382 RAELRIGQPA
+382 E
-392 LLTFTVAAGDAS
+392 
-404 VTVEGPEVEAA
+404 EA
-415 RTKAITEEE
+415 
-424 VREHIDRMGTT
+424 
-435 PFYLSSLEIDL
+435 
-446 DEGVGM
+446 
-452 GFSMLHKLRA
+452 
-462 RAAEELQETILA
+462 
-474 HYHARKLER
+474 
-483 TPSRVFA
+483 
-490 PVVRKGW
+490 
-497 CKVAALATNPACARA
+497 
-512 AKRAGADLIYVPAAN
+512 
-527 YRRGEA
+527 
-533 VIAGQLS
+533 
-540 DTAEQAGYPKQC
+540 
-552 IPVLPTVSQMFDE
+552 
-565 EKRNGFDT
+565 
-573 WKRVKADKPVMV
+573 
-585 ENLGQL
+585 
-591 LHATEMGAAPEVGPH
+591 
-606 IPVTNKLDLQAMA
+606 
-619 DLGAQ
+619 
-624 RVWLSPELS
+624 
-633 LVQIEELGDM
+633 
-643 APMPL
+643 
-648 GLTIMGQTELMVTE
+648 
-662 HCLLMSQGPCNQK
+662 
-675 CAECARRKSPHY
+675 
-687 LKDRKGY
+687 
-694 EMPVITDCTGRSH
+694 
-707 LYNAVQMD
+707 
-715 VAHLM
+715 
-720 PEIIGAGVSTVLVD
+720 
-734 TTLMNVKET
+734 
-743 TEKVARAVRARD
+743 
-755 IAQKDGNKVAKAE
+755 
-768 GATSGH
+768 
-774 LFRGVS
+774 